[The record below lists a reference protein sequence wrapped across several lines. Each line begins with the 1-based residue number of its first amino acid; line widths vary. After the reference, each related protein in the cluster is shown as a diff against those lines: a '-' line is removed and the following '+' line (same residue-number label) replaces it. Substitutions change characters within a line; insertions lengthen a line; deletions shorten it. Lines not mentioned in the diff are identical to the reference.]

1 MCEASL
7 IASLAVSSCTPD
19 NSNKTLPG
27 LPTEN
32 RVLILSPKDIN
43 TTKSGIIIPGTVS
56 EGVPRK
62 GVVVKRGTITE
73 EYKTYTDLTE
83 VGRVVTYGM
92 YAGKELVMDYFTQL
106 KSGGVGGKKLSNSS
120 FSRNLSALRS
130 FYRYLNKYEN
140 IVF

>member
-1 MCEASL
+1 MIYSL
-7 IASLAVSSCTPD
+7 NFISTMVAELF
-19 NSNKTLPG
+19 NKTLPG

-92 YAGKELVMDYFTQL
+92 YAGKELEFGIRPDWPESVKNIL
-106 KSGGVGGKKLSNSS
+106 EK
-120 FSRNLSALRS
+120 
-130 FYRYLNKYEN
+130 N
-140 IVF
+140 IVTVLSLNEIIYSEANNN

>member
-1 MCEASL
+1 MIYSL
-7 IASLAVSSCTPD
+7 NFISTKVAELF
-19 NSNKTLPG
+19 NKTIPG

-92 YAGKELVMDYFTQL
+92 YAGKELEFEIRLDWPESVKNIL
-106 KSGGVGGKKLSNSS
+106 EK
-120 FSRNLSALRS
+120 
-130 FYRYLNKYEN
+130 N
-140 IVF
+140 IVTVLSLNEIIYSEANNN

>member
-1 MCEASL
+1 MIYSL
-7 IASLAVSSCTPD
+7 NFISTMVAELF
-19 NSNKTLPG
+19 NKTLPG

-43 TTKSGIIIPGTVS
+43 TTKSGIIIPGIVS

-83 VGRVVTYGM
+83 VGRVVTYGT
-92 YAGKELVMDYFTQL
+92 YAGKELEFEIRPDWPESVKNIL
-106 KSGGVGGKKLSNSS
+106 EK
-120 FSRNLSALRS
+120 
-130 FYRYLNKYEN
+130 N
-140 IVF
+140 IVTVLSLNEIIYSEANNN

>member
-1 MCEASL
+1 MIYSL
-7 IASLAVSSCTPD
+7 NFISTMVAELF
-19 NSNKTLPG
+19 NKTLPG

-32 RVLILSPKDIN
+32 RILILSPKDIN

-92 YAGKELVMDYFTQL
+92 YAGKELEFEIRPDWPESVKNIL
-106 KSGGVGGKKLSNSS
+106 KN
-120 FSRNLSALRS
+120 
-130 FYRYLNKYEN
+130 N
-140 IVF
+140 IVTVLSLNEILYSEANNN

>member
-1 MCEASL
+1 MIYSL
-7 IASLAVSSCTPD
+7 NLISTMVAELL
-19 NSNKTLPG
+19 NKTLPG

-32 RVLILSPKDIN
+32 RILILSPKDIN

-92 YAGKELVMDYFTQL
+92 YAGKELEFEIRPDWPESVKESVKNIL
-106 KSGGVGGKKLSNSS
+106 EK
-120 FSRNLSALRS
+120 
-130 FYRYLNKYEN
+130 N
-140 IVF
+140 IVTVLSLNEIIYSEANNN

>member
-1 MCEASL
+1 MIYSL
-7 IASLAVSSCTPD
+7 NFISTMVAELF
-19 NSNKTLPG
+19 NKTLPG

-92 YAGKELVMDYFTQL
+92 YAGKELEFEI
-106 KSGGVGGKKLSNSS
+106 
-120 FSRNLSALRS
+120 RS
-130 FYRYLNKYEN
+130 DWPESVKNILEKN
-140 IVF
+140 IVTVLSLNEIIYSEANNN

>member
-1 MCEASL
+1 MIYSL
-7 IASLAVSSCTPD
+7 NLISTMVAELL
-19 NSNKTLPG
+19 NKTLPG

-32 RVLILSPKDIN
+32 RILILSPKDIN

-92 YAGKELVMDYFTQL
+92 YAGKELEFERPDWPESVKNIL
-106 KSGGVGGKKLSNSS
+106 EK
-120 FSRNLSALRS
+120 
-130 FYRYLNKYEN
+130 N
-140 IVF
+140 IVTVLSLNEIIYSEANNN

>member
-1 MCEASL
+1 MVAEL
-7 IASLAVSSCTPD
+7 L
-19 NSNKTLPG
+19 NKTLPG

-32 RVLILSPKDIN
+32 RILILSPKDIN

-92 YAGKELVMDYFTQL
+92 YAGKELEFEIRPDWPESVKESVKNIL
-106 KSGGVGGKKLSNSS
+106 EK
-120 FSRNLSALRS
+120 
-130 FYRYLNKYEN
+130 N
-140 IVF
+140 IVTVLSLNEIIYSEANNN

>member
-1 MCEASL
+1 MVAEL
-7 IASLAVSSCTPD
+7 F
-19 NSNKTLPG
+19 NKILPG

-92 YAGKELVMDYFTQL
+92 YAGKELEFEIRTDWPESVKNIL
-106 KSGGVGGKKLSNSS
+106 EK
-120 FSRNLSALRS
+120 
-130 FYRYLNKYEN
+130 N
-140 IVF
+140 IVTVLSLNEIIYSEANNN

>member
-1 MCEASL
+1 MIYSL
-7 IASLAVSSCTPD
+7 NFISTMVAELF
-19 NSNKTLPG
+19 NKTLPG

-83 VGRVVTYGM
+83 IGRVVTYGM
-92 YAGKELVMDYFTQL
+92 YAGKELEFEIRPGWPESVKNIL
-106 KSGGVGGKKLSNSS
+106 EK
-120 FSRNLSALRS
+120 
-130 FYRYLNKYEN
+130 N
-140 IVF
+140 IVTVLSLNEIIYSEANNN